1 MWYLKRSLLFTKD
14 NLDRRNWIGS
24 KVYSFSGWEKSIQ
37 HLFYC
42 AYTKFLW
49 CAIHLVF
56 YLTSSKDIDD
66 LFDQWLKQEGHKSN
80 YTY

>member
-1 MWYLKRSLLFTKD
+1 LEAKFTASLAGK
-14 NLDRRNWIGS
+14 
-24 KVYSFSGWEKSIQ
+24 KVSNTF
-37 HLFYC
+37 FYC